1 MDTKEIQKRL
11 DALMAAMVAKGLKT
25 PSAQFD
31 AESGKVE
38 FRIYLRWQ
46 DPTKIVDRG
55 YIGDPF
61 KFINGK
67 NPMKIFEEADAFIA
81 TLPSA
86 EEEKLRQFM
95 GALANVIDLGKS
107 NGIEVEFMN
116 PLAATMK
123 KLSENILTDQRAA

>member
-11 DALMAAMVAKGLKT
+11 DALMTAMVAKGLKT
-25 PSAQFD
+25 PCAQFD

-38 FRIYLRWQ
+38 FCIYLRWQ
-46 DPTKIVDRG
+46 DPTR
-55 YIGDPF
+55 IGGSSFVTDPF
-61 KFINGK
+61 KFVKGK
-67 NPMKIFEEADAFIA
+67 NPEKIFEEAGAFIA

-86 EEEKLRQFM
+86 EEAKLRQFM

>member
-11 DALMAAMVAKGLKT
+11 DALMTAMVAKGLKT
-25 PSAQFD
+25 PSAQFA

-46 DPTKIVDRG
+46 DPTKIDGSSFVT
-55 YIGDPF
+55 DPF
-61 KFINGK
+61 KFITGK
-67 NPMKIFEEADAFIA
+67 NPEKIFEEADAFIA

-86 EEEKLRQFM
+86 EEAKLRQFM

>member
-11 DALMAAMVAKGLKT
+11 DGLMTAMAAKGLKQ
-25 PSAQFD
+25 PVAQFD

-38 FRIYLRWQ
+38 FRIYMRWQ
-46 DPTKIVDRG
+46 DPTRIGGPSIVD
-55 YIGDPF
+55 DPF

-67 NPMKIFEEADAFIA
+67 TPEKLFEEAGAFID

-86 EEEKLRQFM
+86 EEAKLRQFM